1 MWRSSAYIE
10 IKTRMTENWNALYLK
25 PRTEKKVA
33 ERLSQKGYEVYLPL
47 CVVKKQY
54 SDRWKKVEEPLLKS
68 YIFVAAEGSK
78 NPDILRTD
86 GVLNYVHSSTTGKLA
101 VIKKAELDQIQDYLS
116 QKVFEESEWDNLKLG
131 DTLHLTNHVFQGKQ
145 ATVVELNKNTIKLVI
160 EDLGFVWEVKR

>member
-1 MWRSSAYIE
+1 
-10 IKTRMTENWNALYLK
+10 MTENWNALYLK

-47 CVVKKQY
+47 CIVKKQY

-68 YIFVAAEGSK
+68 YIFVAAEVSK

-116 QKVFEESEWDNLKLG
+116 QKVFEESEWNNLKLG
-131 DTLHLTNHVFQGKQ
+131 DTLHLTNYVFQGKQ
-145 ATVVELNKNTIKLVI
+145 ATVVELNKNSIKLVI